1 MAYNDKYKG
10 YKESMKGMVY
20 FNGTGT
26 LAIINSYNIS
36 SVTDGATGQYQVNF
50 ATSPRAHASGETSDA
65 SYCVAMGFR
74 HTANNTPIGYT
85 GHSGNLMENPTVYI
99 RNTSN
104 NGVDSTGVTLVF
116 FGAD

>member
-26 LAIINSYNIS
+26 LAIINSYNVS
-36 SVTDGATGQYQVNF
+36 SVTDENTGQYRVNF
-50 ATSPRAHASGETSDA
+50 ATSPRAHASGDHGNA

>member
-50 ATSPRAHASGETSDA
+50 ATSPRAHASGDHGNA